1 MPDMSRT
8 RPLRL
13 ARRVLPLLLAA
24 TPMAALAQAVPAIST
39 IVAISGSQLGSAPVR
54 GSDGALY
61 GTTSAATFVS
71 GGLIYRATVDGT
83 SMRTIYQLKP
93 TDGANPVGGLLS
105 ASDRL
110 LYGTT
115 STGAITQANTSGTVF
130 RIAEDGSGFT
140 VLHRFESYASFNILG
155 QPVNADGA
163 GPEAELVEGSDLA
176 LYGVTRNGGPNGTGV
191 VFRIS
196 RDGTQF
202 RVLHAFGNVFRP
214 IRFDEVGVT
223 YTLTGF
229 DGAEDSTLVADPA
242 NSGNRV
248 ARVVKSAS
256 AGPSA
261 GTTVSTGANQTVD
274 AIPFS
279 ATGTRMTVR
288 VYPSK
293 AGVPVR
299 LRVQDAADATRSVE
313 TEATTTK
320 VNEWETLTF
329 DFANPATGT
338 PSLNLAHTY
347 NKVSIFFDFG
357 RSGAAGGAGTYYFDD
372 VTFTGSGSASDA
384 NRDGIGP
391 LGPLVAGPDGL
402 LYGTTAAGGAGAS
415 GTVFRIDLVDGSKF
429 ATVHA
434 FSATTTSS
442 TGSAINVDGASPVA
456 GLADGGDSRLYGV
469 TTTGGTAGNGTV
481 FAIDPVGGVF
491 STLHNFDGTRGS
503 RPTSELLLAGGKLYG
518 TTATGGSS
526 ATGVDTSFGT
536 IFSIS
541 PDGTG
546 FSSLRS
552 FEGTNGSSPTGRLI
566 QLDVS
571 TFVGV
576 AAGSAECGQGSIY
589 QFSLTGATVRGIT
602 NCGRSDSGGGSLGPL
617 MVLLLG
623 VLGLARRL
631 RTG

>member
-1 MPDMSRT
+1 MLDMSPT

-13 ARRVLPLLLAA
+13 ARRLLPALLAA
-24 TPMAALAQAVPAIST
+24 MPLGVLAQSAPAIST

-61 GTTSAATFVS
+61 GTTSAATIVS

-93 TDGANPVGGLLS
+93 TDAANPVGGLIR
-105 ASDRL
+105 ASDGL

-115 STGAITQANTSGTVF
+115 SVGAITQANTSGTVY
-130 RIAEDGSGFT
+130 RIAENGTGFT
-140 VLHRFESYASFNILG
+140 VLRRFENYASFNILG
-155 QPVNADGA
+155 QPINTDGA
-163 GPEAELVEGSDLA
+163 GPEAELVEGSDGA

-202 RVLHAFGNVFRP
+202 AVLHAFGNVFRP
-214 IRFDEVGVT
+214 VRFDEIGVT

-229 DGAEDSTLVADPA
+229 DGAEDSTVVADPA
-242 NSGNRV
+242 NSSNSV

-256 AGPSA
+256 AGPAA
-261 GTTVSTGANQTVD
+261 GTTASTGPNRTVD

-279 ATGTRMTVR
+279 AAGTRMTVR
-288 VYPSK
+288 VYSPR

-299 LRVQDAADATRSVE
+299 LKVEDAADPTRSVE
-313 TEATTTK
+313 TEANTTG
-320 VNEWETLTF
+320 VNTWETLTF
-329 DFANPATGT
+329 NFANPATGT
-338 PSLNLAHTY
+338 PALNLAHTY
-347 NKVSIFFDFG
+347 NKVTIFFDYG
-357 RSGAAGGAGTYYFDD
+357 TSGAAGGGGTFYFDD
-372 VTFTGSGSASDA
+372 VTFTGSGTAADA

-391 LGPLVAGPDGL
+391 LGALIVGSDGL

-415 GTVFRIDLVDGSKF
+415 GTVFRLGLDGSNF
-429 ATVHA
+429 EAVYVFTP
-434 FSATTTSS
+434 TTTNSA
-442 TGSAINVDGASPVA
+442 GFAINADGASLIA
-456 GLADGGDSRLYGV
+456 GLTDGDDSRLYGV

-481 FAIDPVGGVF
+481 FALDPVNRVF
-491 STLHNFDGTRGS
+491 TTLHSFDGTRGS
-503 RPTSELLLAGGKLYG
+503 RPTGELLLASDGKLYG

-526 ATGVDTSFGT
+526 TAGVATTFGT
-536 IFSIS
+536 IFTIGR
-541 PDGTG
+541 DGTG

-566 QLDVS
+566 QLDAT

-576 AAGSAECGQGSIY
+576 AAGSAECGQGSIF

-602 NCGRSDSGGGSLGPL
+602 NCGRTDSGGGSLGPL
-617 MVLLLG
+617 ALLLLG
-623 VLGLARRL
+623 TLGVARAL
-631 RTG
+631 RRG